1 MSNIIK
7 INKHLSDFFETSLID
22 SDKELYDS
30 IANEF
35 TRQQEHVELIASE
48 NIVSKAVLEAQG
60 SVLTNKYAEGYPG
73 KRYYGGCE
81 HVDVSENLAI
91 ERVKKLFNCKY
102 ANVQPHSGAQANG
115 AVYLSLIKPGDTI
128 LGMSLNS
135 GGHLTHGA
143 KPAQSGKWFNA
154 VHYEVNQDDGLIN
167 YDSVEKLAIENKP
180 KIIIAGGSAYSRV
193 INFKRFREIA
203 DKVDAYLL
211 VDMAHFSGLV
221 AGGEY
226 PNPTEFA
233 DVVTSTTHKVLRGPR
248 GGIILTNREDL
259 IKKFNSAVFPG
270 LQGGPLMHVIAA
282 KAVCF
287 KEALSND
294 FKIYTKQVIENAKT
308 LSASLVKNDFDIF
321 SGGTDTH
328 LMLVDLRKHK
338 VNGKNAQSSL
348 GKANI
353 TCNKNGI
360 PFDTES
366 PMVTSGIRLGTPAC
380 TTRGFGSKEFTLIG
394 DLIAKVI
401 KGLAKNPNDNQKI
414 EKEVQKEIIDLCT
427 SFPIYSK

>member
-1 MSNIIK
+1 MSTAIK
-7 INKHLSDFFETSLID
+7 IDKYLNDFFRSSLHE

-30 IANEF
+30 VRDEF
-35 TRQQEHVELIASE
+35 TRQQNHIELIASE

-81 HVDVSENLAI
+81 HVDVSETLAI
-91 ERVKKLFNCKY
+91 QRAKKLFNCNF

-115 AVYLSLIKPGDTI
+115 AVYLALIKPGDTI

-154 VHYEVNQDDGLIN
+154 VHYDVNEKTGLIDYEN
-167 YDSVEKLAIENKP
+167 VEKLALEHKP
-180 KIIIAGGSAYSRV
+180 KLIIAGGSAYSRV
-193 INFKRFREIA
+193 IDFKRFRKIC
-203 DKVDAYLL
+203 DQVNAYML

-221 AGGEY
+221 AGGVY
-226 PNPTEFA
+226 PNPVDYA

-248 GGIILTNREDL
+248 GGIILTNNEEL
-259 IKKFNSAVFPG
+259 IKKFNSAIFPG

-287 KEALSND
+287 KEALSKD
-294 FKIYTKQVIENAKT
+294 FKTYSKNVINNAKV
-308 LSASLVKNDFDIF
+308 LSNKLLNNGFDIF

-328 LMLVDLRKHK
+328 LLLVDLRKFN
-338 VNGKNAQSSL
+338 VTGKEAEASL
-348 GKANI
+348 GRANI

-360 PFDTES
+360 PFDTQS
-366 PMVTSGIRLGTPAC
+366 PMITSGIRLGTPAC
-380 TTRGFGSKEFTLIG
+380 TTRGFGAKEFELIA
-394 DLIAKVI
+394 DLISKVV
-401 KGLAKNPNDNQKI
+401 KGLSKNHDNNSKI
-414 EKEVQKEIIDLCT
+414 EKEVQKEVIDLCA
-427 SFPIYSK
+427 SFPIYSN